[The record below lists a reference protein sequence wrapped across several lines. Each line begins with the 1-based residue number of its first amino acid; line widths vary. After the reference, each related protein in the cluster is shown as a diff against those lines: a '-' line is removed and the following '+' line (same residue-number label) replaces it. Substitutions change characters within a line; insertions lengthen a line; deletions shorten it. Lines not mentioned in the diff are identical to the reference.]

1 MVSVGRL
8 LTHLLSHLLKPVV
21 PRVYQDM
28 EDLIRADAEAHEE
41 GWHAILCP
49 SPPVR
54 LQLLAGQALHNTPL
68 A

>member
-1 MVSVGRL
+1 
-8 LTHLLSHLLKPVV
+8 
-21 PRVYQDM
+21 M

-54 LQLLAGQALHNTPL
+54 LQLLAGQASHNTPL
-68 A
+68 E